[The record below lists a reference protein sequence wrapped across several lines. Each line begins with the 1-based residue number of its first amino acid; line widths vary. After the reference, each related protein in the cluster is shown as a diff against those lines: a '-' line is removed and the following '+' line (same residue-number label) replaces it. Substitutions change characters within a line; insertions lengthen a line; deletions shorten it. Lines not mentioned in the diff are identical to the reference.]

1 MPCNY
6 TEMKRLI
13 ESEPVCPMCSAEV
26 QPMQLKIVEN
36 AETEFKELMT
46 LMKDS
51 TEPEPTEDGEDAT
64 SP

>member
-1 MPCNY
+1 
-6 TEMKRLI
+6 
-13 ESEPVCPMCSAEV
+13 MCSAEV